1 MCVPN
6 LMQLF
11 SETVLILKRN
21 ESDMIRSVYWSSCK
35 VPVILVGFQ
44 RNLNFFDRFSKNN
57 NISSNMKIRPV
68 GTELFPA
75 EDGQTDSQT

>member
-1 MCVPN
+1 
-6 LMQLF
+6 
-11 SETVLILKRN
+11 
-21 ESDMIRSVYWSSCK
+21 MIQNVYWSSCK

-75 EDGQTDSQT
+75 EDGQTDSQTWRS